1 MLNWIS
7 RQIVAILC
15 IVAFLS
21 PLIAMS
27 LIEFYYYSTLIGWIV
42 GFICIVIAYIIVHM
56 RPDEEELA
64 S

>member
-1 MLNWIS
+1 MLNWIN

-15 IVAFLS
+15 VVAFLS

-27 LIEFYYYSTLIGWIV
+27 LIELYYYSTLIGWIV
-42 GFICIVIAYIIVHM
+42 GFICIVIAYIIVHT

-64 S
+64 